1 MADNYKSKLDAL
13 LRDQRNLVK
22 RVGELE
28 RTQTVTR
35 KRPEDEY
42 WGEEAGRR
50 FVEQQEQLVALK
62 EENAALKQLMESG
75 EQLLGCELVILGL
88 LASAVTAVFAL
99 RQRHARPF
107 AATTTHQCR
116 PQRHL
121 PAGKNSRSRAHR
133 WPHRAVQGI

>member
-1 MADNYKSKLDAL
+1 MADSYKSKLDAL

-62 EENAALKQLMESG
+62 EENAALKQRMESG
-75 EQLLGCELVILGL
+75 EQLLRPRVVSWSFWGCW
-88 LASAVTAVFAL
+88 
-99 RQRHARPF
+99 
-107 AATTTHQCR
+107 
-116 PQRHL
+116 HL
-121 PAGKNSRSRAHR
+121 
-133 WPHRAVQGI
+133 